1 MVRFWN
7 RVEKIER
14 PKGKTFRCKWQRK
27 RNPFDCIQSL
37 SEKQKE
43 TSNTNTH
50 VTGRE
55 KPSERQMKQI
65 KKRQPFTQEK
75 RRRRRRHR
83 WDAGKFL
90 GELRWEVHLN
100 SSSNLSLPTFNVV
113 EKKGQKSFAKARKQ
127 RDTENSFLGI
137 ELARDCLVSCPTFF
151 FKKVT
156 NFIRLHEKLL
166 N

>member
-100 SSSNLSLPTFNVV
+100 SSSNLLPKPGNRGTQRILSSVLSWHVTASCRVPLFFSKKLPTGVDYM
-113 EKKGQKSFAKARKQ
+113 KTSQ
-127 RDTENSFLGI
+127 L
-137 ELARDCLVSCPTFF
+137 
-151 FKKVT
+151 
-156 NFIRLHEKLL
+156 KLL
-166 N
+166 TTIVSFPEVE